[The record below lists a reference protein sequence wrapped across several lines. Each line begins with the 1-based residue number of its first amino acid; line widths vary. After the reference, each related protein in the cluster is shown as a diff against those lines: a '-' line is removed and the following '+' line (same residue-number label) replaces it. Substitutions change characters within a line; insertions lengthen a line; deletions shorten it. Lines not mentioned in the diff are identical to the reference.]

1 MKFLSSKIGMAM
13 LLLTC
18 SLLNVNAFGQSIT
31 DIKDFKDAAA
41 VKAAL
46 NNSYFYAVE
55 SMPFKNG
62 KDVQSVKQQL
72 ELQLKSALAKKIISN
87 IKVTNS
93 STKSNTSL
101 NINNNKNSRY
111 TDIVKYEFASKIES
125 KLSFTEPV
133 IQFQE
138 DYKNKMVNGLIAIVK
153 RDFLDQN
160 YSKLKFDLRELSG
173 KVDNVIAA
181 GGNSRLNSIKMNE
194 FLVEKNELY
203 SLISV
208 QNTLDPD
215 RLTDEE
221 FQQNFKELD
230 AKLTSLLSNIESND
244 FQEALI
250 LAKNQVKNIDNRNEV
265 NEHKSAMN
273 GFDLLLVKYPGNST
287 IIDAKQEA
295 LDYIESKYATK
306 ISSTDYLEA
315 LAAIKTLSQIDQS
328 FIIKHG
334 DMKIQLVKAVFEL
347 YIDKA
352 EKNLASKDYNNAKFL
367 LKKVVEYK
375 YYNSTKYDA
384 ILTQIDDN
392 IYKQKVYDIDLLIS
406 NKKYVEA
413 YRVII
418 ETKTEF
424 VLKNLTGLNEREEKV
439 VDLLTDQKV
448 AEMKKTRPY
457 QYQFQMGAGLIS
469 NFYSIQPNTDI
480 VNYQVQTASTTYEFG
495 LYRKV
500 NIKDNFTK
508 TGKDRS
514 RSGAFGI
521 KVSVWVPNQSYS
533 FTNASSTPLQ
543 GGLYFKSNIIEP
555 QLSFFTLKIFNLNF
569 GKILGEIIDKDA
581 NTVLN
586 SKKDFYTLTFG
597 LRPKIGNLM
606 LNLNA
611 KLISDM
617 EQSNYVTANASLV
630 LALNFGRR
638 FKRYEY
644 DEVHNTILRIK
655 EY

>member
-1 MKFLSSKIGMAM
+1 MKFLSSKIGMAV
-13 LLLTC
+13 LLITC
-18 SLLNVNAFGQSIT
+18 SLLSVNAISQTIP
-31 DIKDFKDAAA
+31 DIQDFKDAAA

-46 NNSYFYAVE
+46 NNTYFYTVE

-62 KDVQSVKQQL
+62 KDVEGVKPQL
-72 ELQLKSALAKKIISN
+72 ELQLKTALAKKIISN
-87 IKVTNS
+87 IKVANS

-101 NINNNKNSRY
+101 NLNNNKNANS
-111 TDIVKYEFASKIES
+111 TDIVKYEFTSKIES
-125 KLSFTEPV
+125 KLSFTEPI
-133 IQFQE
+133 IQYQV
-138 DYKNKMVNGLIAIVK
+138 DYKTKMVNGLIAIVK

-181 GGNSRLNSIKMNE
+181 GGNTRLNSIKMNE
-194 FLVEKNELY
+194 FLAEKNELY

-230 AKLTSLLSNIESND
+230 AKLTSLLSNIESDD

-250 LAKNQVKNIDNRNEV
+250 LAKNKVKNIDNRNEIK
-265 NEHKSAMN
+265 EYKSAMN
-273 GFDLLLVKYPGNST
+273 DFDLLLVKYPGNAT
-287 IIDAKQEA
+287 IIQAKQDA
-295 LDYIESKYATK
+295 LDYIDSKYASK

-315 LAAIKTLSQIDQS
+315 LTAIKTLSQIDQS

-334 DMKIQLVKAVFEL
+334 DLKIQLVKAVFEL
-347 YIDKA
+347 YVDKA
-352 EKNLASKDYNNAKFL
+352 EKNLASRDYNNAKSL
-367 LKKVVEYK
+367 LKKVEEYK
-375 YYNSTKYDA
+375 YYNSAKYDA
-384 ILTQIDDN
+384 ILNQIDDN
-392 IYKQKVYDIDLLIS
+392 IFKQKIYDIDLLIS

-413 YRVII
+413 YRVIV
-418 ETKTEF
+418 ETKTDF

-439 VDLLTDQKV
+439 VDLLTAQKV

-457 QYQFQMGAGLIS
+457 LYQFQMGAGLIS

-480 VNYQVQTASTTYEFG
+480 ANYQVQTASTTYEFG

-500 NIKDNFTK
+500 NIKENFSDN
-508 TGKDRS
+508 GKDRS
-514 RSGAFGI
+514 RSSAFGV

-555 QLSFFTLKIFNLNF
+555 QLSFFTLKMFNLNV

-617 EQSNYVTANASLV
+617 EQSNYITANASLV

-638 FKRYEY
+638 FRGYEY
-644 DEVHNTILRIK
+644 DEVRNTVSK
-655 EY
+655 VKNY